1 MNQQSSVSLSV
12 TRLETRGTPSRGT
25 TTADRVADV
34 LFAFISGPASLGVSE
49 VARGLGISKAVVY
62 RIFQSLLSRKF
73 LQVDAGTRSY
83 RLGPSAAALGARALR
98 DLDMRR
104 AAQPILQAL
113 RDKTDETTTLTEL
126 VGDSRVYLDQFE
138 SRQSI
143 RMTVELGRPHALHAG
158 GSGKSIM
165 AFLPR
170 REQDRLSRNQLERIT
185 PATITNRAA
194 LLTEL
199 REIARCGYAISLGER
214 QHDAGSVASPIFG
227 SDGTVIGALSICG
240 PVGRFDDVTIAAHA
254 KKVLKAAEEVSRRM
268 GWSGPYPAAPVDDSN
283 ESGAR

>member
-1 MNQQSSVSLSV
+1 MSHHDAVPLGETSSRTES
-12 TRLETRGTPSRGT
+12 TPSGGT

-34 LFAFISGPASLGVSE
+34 LFAFISGPASLGVSG
-49 VARGLGISKAVVY
+49 VAREVGISKAVVY

-170 REQDRLSRNQLERIT
+170 HEQDRLLRRQLEKIT
-185 PATITNRAA
+185 PATITDRAK

-199 REIARCGYAISLGER
+199 REIAHFGYAISLGER

-227 SDGTVIGALSICG
+227 SDGTVIGALSVCG
-240 PVGRFDDVTIAAHA
+240 PVGRFDGLTVASHA
-254 KKVLKAAEEVSRRM
+254 KQVMKAAAEVSRRM
-268 GWSGPYPAAPVDDSN
+268 GWSGPYPVAPIDDPQEN
-283 ESGAR
+283 GAR